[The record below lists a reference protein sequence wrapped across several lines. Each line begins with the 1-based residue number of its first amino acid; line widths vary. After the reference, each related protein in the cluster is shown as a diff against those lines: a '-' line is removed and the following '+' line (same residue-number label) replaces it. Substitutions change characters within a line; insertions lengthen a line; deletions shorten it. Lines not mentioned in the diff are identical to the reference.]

1 MPGRI
6 TTKFFIFFLPLW
18 VLLTAC
24 SDQTDAVAENQ
35 VVMSLGRMITTL
47 DPALAADSPTLG
59 VCAAFYDTLI
69 QYQYGAN
76 EYKLEPAMLTEMPVL
91 QPDGKSYL
99 CTLREDLFFQEAPC
113 FPDKNARK
121 VTSRDVV
128 FSLLRLADGRLNSP
142 AYWILR
148 DNVVG
153 AEEFRAITAKAAD
166 DDFTAYD
173 SPHPGLK
180 ILNDRQ
186 FLITGKMKNPRLCY
200 LLALPNCAI
209 VSRRAVEH
217 YGTRNFAETPCGS
230 GPYRMEDW
238 KKDHSIILTRYVDFR
253 EEYYTAAE
261 DPADRTKRL
270 PLADRIV
277 CYLVRQNVS
286 SWLMFLQG
294 ELDFYTLDGD
304 QFQALVRENGELAPA
319 LQERGIKLLRAP
331 LQETNYIGFHFSDPK
346 LGKNVDLR
354 RAISLAFDKDLRILQ
369 SGGRYTAAYAPIPP
383 GTAGHLAGEQ
393 GDFGVKNIA
402 LAKEY
407 LARAGYP
414 DGIDPATGKPL
425 VLTFDQAGT
434 DVAFQQ
440 IAELLA
446 NDLRA
451 IGIEVRANLN
461 TRPRF
466 QAKLASGDVQ
476 LFRYSWCADYP
487 DGQNFLQLFY
497 SGNAGGCN
505 RACFKD
511 EVYDRMYR
519 EIEFMEDSPERTAK
533 YEAMARYLQK
543 QVPWIFE
550 THTMAFVVSHSWMT
564 NYRVHDFAYNRWKY
578 FSAPVRQRDEKR
590 KGFTP
595 LPLSGLR

>member
-1 MPGRI
+1 MPGSMTHFR
-6 TTKFFIFFLPLW
+6 FFFLI
-18 VLLTAC
+18 LLAVCLCAC
-24 SDQTDAVAENQ
+24 SDQEESVENH
-35 VVMSLGRMITTL
+35 VVMSLGRMVTTL

-59 VCAAFYDTLI
+59 VCAAFYDTLV
-69 QYQYGAN
+69 QYQYGSS
-76 EYKLEPAMLTEMPVL
+76 EYKLEPAMLREMPVL
-91 QPDGKSYL
+91 QKDGKSYL
-99 CTLREDLFFQEAPC
+99 CTLRDDLYFQEAPC
-113 FPDKNARK
+113 FPDKASRK

-128 FSLLRLADGRLNSP
+128 FSLLRLADSRLNSP

-148 DNVVG
+148 DNVEG
-153 AEEFRAITAKAAD
+153 AENFRSLTAKAAMN
-166 DDFTAYD
+166 DFTPYD
-173 SPHPGLK
+173 SGISGLK
-180 ILNDRQ
+180 ILNKKQ
-186 FLITGKMKNPRLCY
+186 FLISGKTKNPRLCY

-209 VSRRAVEH
+209 VSRRAVEY
-217 YGTRNFAETPCGS
+217 YGTENFAEKPCGS
-230 GPYRMEDW
+230 GPYKLHDW
-238 KKDHSIILTRYVDFR
+238 KKDHSIIMVRNPDYR
-253 EEYYTAAE
+253 EEYYEAAE
-261 DPADRTKRL
+261 DPADRKKRL
-270 PLADRIV
+270 PLADKIT

-304 QFQALVRENGELAPA
+304 QFQALVKEDGNLAPA
-319 LQERGIKLLRAP
+319 LQERGIRLMRAP
-331 LQETNYIGFHFSDPK
+331 LQETNYIGFHFSDPV
-346 LGKNVDLR
+346 LGKNANLR

-383 GTAGHLAGEQ
+383 GTAGHLAGEK
-393 GDFGVKNIA
+393 GKYGEKNIA

-407 LARAGYP
+407 LAKAGYP
-414 DGIDPATGKPL
+414 GGIDPATGKPL

-446 NDLRA
+446 NDLRV

-505 RACFKD
+505 RAGFKD
-511 EVYDRMYR
+511 ETYDRMYR

-533 YEAMARYLQK
+533 YQAMARYLQE

-550 THTMAFVVSHSWMT
+550 THTMAFVVTHSWMK

-578 FSAPVRQRDEKR
+578 FSAPVKERQEKR
-590 KGFTP
+590 KAFEP